1 MSANSAPFALGSSG
15 LAANASVY
23 NTNLGRQWMINGAN
37 WRLVKATAAMTTTAV
52 RYSPLVTALS
62 GGLPTYAVATSTTA
76 ADYLA
81 IGFGK
86 SDQVALAAGDFFLVQ
101 TSGFTEATSA
111 AAIAA
116 GALIGTS
123 TTAGKIDDATI
134 TAPTAMGVAL
144 ESAAAADELVGIRII
159 HLA

>member
-37 WRLVKATAAMTTTAV
+37 WRLLKAATAKTAAEV

-62 GGLPTYAVATSTTA
+62 GGLPTYSVDTTTGAASFLGVA
-76 ADYLA
+76 
-81 IGFGK
+81 FGK
-86 SDQVALAAGDFFLVQ
+86 SDQVALAAGDFFLGQ
-101 TSGFTEATSA
+101 TSGYGEATSA

-116 GALIGTS
+116 GAMIGTS
-123 TTAGKIDDATI
+123 TTAGKIDDAGV
-134 TAPTAMGVAL
+134 TAPLMMGVSL
-144 ESAAAADELVGIRII
+144 ESAAAADELVGIRIVN
-159 HLA
+159 LC